1 VGYERFLGGLKRLFP
16 EGILMTEGYN
26 DLVNRWAN
34 VGYTWDQSKEGE
46 VLAWSMPWIPFSN
59 DVEALDYEKANSS
72 FARKIL
78 INLIVDGGDGTV
90 ERYAEFAQHLREL
103 QRLKEATAPYYANAE
118 FRDHDGLKKISANSQ
133 VIASMFENRSSK
145 QRGVVVANLSRQRQR
160 VSLEVES
167 REAKGRLFRLSG
179 QRKEVELAPE
189 FSIELEPR
197 EVVIL
202 ALDPKLLVGN
212 GPGGAVL

>member
-1 VGYERFLGGLKRLFP
+1 
-16 EGILMTEGYN
+16 
-26 DLVNRWAN
+26 
-34 VGYTWDQSKEGE
+34 
-46 VLAWSMPWIPFSN
+46 MPWIPFSN